1 MLIDERIKYVERTDF
16 PDTRLSWE
24 ALKSLESEFFL
35 FLQNAPV
42 FLTESQL
49 WHPRKGTEG
58 QRFQGKGSEA
68 IYAREFAQKRRP
80 LFCRHFLT
88 RGKDSVLWCHFISL
102 SYIRSRRRDADIIFS
117 SHRQK

>member
-1 MLIDERIKYVERTDF
+1 MLIDERIKYAERTDF

-24 ALKSLESEFFL
+24 ALKFLESIFFI

-68 IYAREFAQKRRP
+68 IHARELAQKKRL
-80 LFCRHFLT
+80 LFCRHFLM
-88 RGKDSVLWCHFISL
+88 RGKDAVLWCHFISP
-102 SYIRSRRRDADIIFS
+102 SYMRSRRDADIIFS